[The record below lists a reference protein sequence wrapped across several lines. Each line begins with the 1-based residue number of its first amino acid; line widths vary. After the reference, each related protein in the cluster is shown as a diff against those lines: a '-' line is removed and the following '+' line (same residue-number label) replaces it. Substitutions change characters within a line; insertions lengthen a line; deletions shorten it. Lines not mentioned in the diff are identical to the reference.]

1 MVTEKMGNTEHKEED
16 SFALYTEKIVPKP
29 SVKYRRLIR
38 AAKFFVA
45 AVLFGLIAS
54 GVMLLVYPALEKRM
68 VQRNTDKEI
77 LTIEKDEYPSEEQD
91 NTETKE
97 TISEDGA
104 GNEAITQATDA
115 AALKNV
121 ATAAIK
127 SLVLIDVYKTDMGN
141 ILTETQSATET
152 VGLVIGQVNSEYII
166 LTNAAVVRDSSSLVV
181 KVSKAT
187 EVDAELV
194 GSDTDTGI
202 AIVSVKESQ
211 IPSKERSSIVTA
223 QLDNSYS
230 VQQGDIVVAAGRL
243 YGQNKTVD
251 YGMVSGIST
260 KSGVDNSY
268 EIISTGL
275 AGIEDDYGYL
285 FNTKGNVVGISMK
298 NTKTTFSVL
307 GISDLKS
314 MIQELS
320 NGNSPVYFGIKG
332 QNVTGTMATR
342 YGLPVGIYVTDIEL
356 DSPAYAAGI
365 QPGDIITGIDGNMVL
380 TIQAFS
386 EKLYQCESGQ
396 QISITAKRFGG
407 DEYKD
412 MTFNAVIA
420 VK

>member
-1 MVTEKMGNTEHKEED
+1 MTEKMGNTEHKEED

-97 TISEDGA
+97 TTADD
-104 GNEAITQATDA
+104 NYEAVLQTTDA

-166 LTNAAVVRDSSSLVV
+166 LTNAEVVRDSSSLVV

-211 IPSKERSSIVTA
+211 IPSKERSSIVT
-223 QLDNSYS
+223 
-230 VQQGDIVVAAGRL
+230 
-243 YGQNKTVD
+243 
-251 YGMVSGIST
+251 
-260 KSGVDNSY
+260 
-268 EIISTGL
+268 
-275 AGIEDDYGYL
+275 
-285 FNTKGNVVGISMK
+285 
-298 NTKTTFSVL
+298 
-307 GISDLKS
+307 
-314 MIQELS
+314 
-320 NGNSPVYFGIKG
+320 
-332 QNVTGTMATR
+332 
-342 YGLPVGIYVTDIEL
+342 
-356 DSPAYAAGI
+356 
-365 QPGDIITGIDGNMVL
+365 
-380 TIQAFS
+380 
-386 EKLYQCESGQ
+386 
-396 QISITAKRFGG
+396 
-407 DEYKD
+407 
-412 MTFNAVIA
+412 
-420 VK
+420 

>member
-1 MVTEKMGNTEHKEED
+1 
-16 SFALYTEKIVPKP
+16 
-29 SVKYRRLIR
+29 
-38 AAKFFVA
+38 
-45 AVLFGLIAS
+45 
-54 GVMLLVYPALEKRM
+54 ML
-68 VQRNTDKEI
+68 QT
-77 LTIEKDEYPSEEQD
+77 
-91 NTETKE
+91 
-97 TISEDGA
+97 
-104 GNEAITQATDA
+104 TDA

-166 LTNAAVVRDSSSLVV
+166 LTNAEVVRDSSSLVV

-230 VQQGDIVVAAGRL
+230 IQQGDIVVAAGRL

-275 AGIEDDYGYL
+275 AGIEGDYGYL
-285 FNTKGNVVGISMK
+285 FNMKGNVVGISMK

-365 QPGDIITGIDGNMVL
+365 QPGDIITEIDGNMVL

>member
-1 MVTEKMGNTEHKEED
+1 M
-16 SFALYTEKIVPKP
+16 LYIRKNRTQAVREVPQTNPRGKVFCGG
-29 SVKYRRLIR
+29 S
-38 AAKFFVA
+38 
-45 AVLFGLIAS
+45 AVWSDCKRCDAS
-54 GVMLLVYPALEKRM
+54 RISGIGKRM

-97 TISEDGA
+97 TTADD
-104 GNEAITQATDA
+104 NYEAVLQTTDA

-166 LTNAAVVRDSSSLVV
+166 LTNAEVVRDSSSLVV

-230 VQQGDIVVAAGRL
+230 IQQGDIVVAAGRL

-275 AGIEDDYGYL
+275 AGIEGDYGYL
-285 FNTKGNVVGISMK
+285 FNMKGNVVGISMK

>member
-1 MVTEKMGNTEHKEED
+1 MTEKMGNTEHKEED

-97 TISEDGA
+97 TTADD
-104 GNEAITQATDA
+104 NYEAVLQTTDA

-166 LTNAAVVRDSSSLVV
+166 LTNAEVVRDSSSLVV

-230 VQQGDIVVAAGRL
+230 IQQGDIVVAAGRL

-275 AGIEDDYGYL
+275 AGIEGDYGYL
-285 FNTKGNVVGISMK
+285 FNMKGNVDDIFSAWHFGFKINDTGI
-298 NTKTTFSVL
+298 
-307 GISDLKS
+307 
-314 MIQELS
+314 IQRE
-320 NGNSPVYFGIKG
+320 
-332 QNVTGTMATR
+332 
-342 YGLPVGIYVTDIEL
+342 
-356 DSPAYAAGI
+356 
-365 QPGDIITGIDGNMVL
+365 QPGI
-380 TIQAFS
+380 F
-386 EKLYQCESGQ
+386 
-396 QISITAKRFGG
+396 RH
-407 DEYKD
+407 
-412 MTFNAVIA
+412 
-420 VK
+420 

>member
-1 MVTEKMGNTEHKEED
+1 
-16 SFALYTEKIVPKP
+16 
-29 SVKYRRLIR
+29 
-38 AAKFFVA
+38 
-45 AVLFGLIAS
+45 
-54 GVMLLVYPALEKRM
+54 M

-97 TISEDGA
+97 TTADD
-104 GNEAITQATDA
+104 NYEAVLQTTDA

-166 LTNAAVVRDSSSLVV
+166 LTNAEVVRDSSSLVV

-202 AIVSVKESQ
+202 AIVSVKESL

-230 VQQGDIVVAAGRL
+230 IQQGDIVVAAGRL

-275 AGIEDDYGYL
+275 AGIEGDYGYL
-285 FNTKGNVVGISMK
+285 FNMKGNVVGISMK

-365 QPGDIITGIDGNMVL
+365 QPGDIITEIDGNMVL

>member
-1 MVTEKMGNTEHKEED
+1 MTEKMGNTEHKEED

-97 TISEDGA
+97 TTADD
-104 GNEAITQATDA
+104 NYEAVLQTTDA

-166 LTNAAVVRDSSSLVV
+166 LTNAEVVRDSSSLVV

-230 VQQGDIVVAAGRL
+230 IQQGDIVVAAGRL

-275 AGIEDDYGYL
+275 AGIEGDYGYL
-285 FNTKGNVVGISMK
+285 FKCCRHYH
-298 NTKTTFSVL
+298 
-307 GISDLKS
+307 
-314 MIQELS
+314 E
-320 NGNSPVYFGIKG
+320 
-332 QNVTGTMATR
+332 
-342 YGLPVGIYVTDIEL
+342 
-356 DSPAYAAGI
+356 
-365 QPGDIITGIDGNMVL
+365 
-380 TIQAFS
+380 
-386 EKLYQCESGQ
+386 
-396 QISITAKRFGG
+396 
-407 DEYKD
+407 EYKD
-412 MTFNAVIA
+412 DIFSAWHFGFKINDTGII
-420 VK
+420 

>member
-1 MVTEKMGNTEHKEED
+1 MTEKMGNTEHKEED

-97 TISEDGA
+97 TTADD
-104 GNEAITQATDA
+104 NYEAVLQTTDA

-166 LTNAAVVRDSSSLVV
+166 LT
-181 KVSKAT
+181 T

-230 VQQGDIVVAAGRL
+230 IQQGDIVVAAGRL
-243 YGQNKTVD
+243 YGQNKTID

-275 AGIEDDYGYL
+275 AGIEGDYGYL
-285 FNTKGNVVGISMK
+285 FNMKGNVVGISMK

-365 QPGDIITGIDGNMVL
+365 QPGDIITEIDGNMVL

>member
-1 MVTEKMGNTEHKEED
+1 MTEKMGNTEHKEED

-38 AAKFFVA
+38 AAKFFAA

-166 LTNAAVVRDSSSLVV
+166 LTNAAVVSDSSSLVV

-230 VQQGDIVVAAGRL
+230 IQQGDIVVAAGRL
-243 YGQNKTVD
+243 YGQNKTID

-275 AGIEDDYGYL
+275 AGIEGDYGYL
-285 FNTKGNVVGISMK
+285 FNMKGNVVGISMK

>member
-1 MVTEKMGNTEHKEED
+1 MTEKMGNTEHKEED

-45 AVLFGLIAS
+45 AMLFGLIAS

-97 TISEDGA
+97 TTADD
-104 GNEAITQATDA
+104 NYEAVLQTTDA

-166 LTNAAVVRDSSSLVV
+166 LTNAEVVRDSSSLVV

-230 VQQGDIVVAAGRL
+230 IQQGDIVVAAGRL

-268 EIISTGL
+268 EIISIV
-275 AGIEDDYGYL
+275 A
-285 FNTKGNVVGISMK
+285 FQFSFF
-298 NTKTTFSVL
+298 KT
-307 GISDLKS
+307 IN
-314 MIQELS
+314 M
-320 NGNSPVYFGIKG
+320 
-332 QNVTGTMATR
+332 
-342 YGLPVGIYVTDIEL
+342 
-356 DSPAYAAGI
+356 
-365 QPGDIITGIDGNMVL
+365 PG
-380 TIQAFS
+380 
-386 EKLYQCESGQ
+386 
-396 QISITAKRFGG
+396 
-407 DEYKD
+407 
-412 MTFNAVIA
+412 
-420 VK
+420 

>member
-1 MVTEKMGNTEHKEED
+1 MTEKMGNTEHKEED

-45 AVLFGLIAS
+45 AVLCGLIAS

-97 TISEDGA
+97 TTADD
-104 GNEAITQATDA
+104 NYEAVLQTTDA

-166 LTNAAVVRDSSSLVV
+166 LTNAEVVRDSSSLVV

-230 VQQGDIVVAAGRL
+230 IQQGDIVVAAGRL

-275 AGIEDDYGYL
+275 AGIEGDYGYL
-285 FNTKGNVVGISMK
+285 FNMKGNVVGISMK

-320 NGNSPVYFGIKG
+320 NGNSPVYFGSTG

>member
-1 MVTEKMGNTEHKEED
+1 MTEKMGNTEHKEED

>member
-1 MVTEKMGNTEHKEED
+1 MTEKMGNTEHKEED

-115 AALKNV
+115 ATLKNV

-166 LTNAAVVRDSSSLVV
+166 LTNAAVVSDSSSLVV

-285 FNTKGNVVGISMK
+285 FNMKGNVVGISMK

>member
-1 MVTEKMGNTEHKEED
+1 MTEKMGNTEHKEED

-38 AAKFFVA
+38 AAKFFAA

-97 TISEDGA
+97 TISEDGV

-285 FNTKGNVVGISMK
+285 FNMKGNVVGISMK

>member
-1 MVTEKMGNTEHKEED
+1 MTEKMGNTEHKEED

-38 AAKFFVA
+38 AAKFFAA

-166 LTNAAVVRDSSSLVV
+166 LTNAAVVSDSSSLVV

-230 VQQGDIVVAAGRL
+230 IQQGDIVVAAGRL

-275 AGIEDDYGYL
+275 AGIEGDYGYL
-285 FNTKGNVVGISMK
+285 FNMKGNVVGISMK

>member
-1 MVTEKMGNTEHKEED
+1 
-16 SFALYTEKIVPKP
+16 
-29 SVKYRRLIR
+29 
-38 AAKFFVA
+38 
-45 AVLFGLIAS
+45 
-54 GVMLLVYPALEKRM
+54 M

-97 TISEDGA
+97 TTADD
-104 GNEAITQATDA
+104 NYEAVLQTTDA
-115 AALKNV
+115 GGFKNV

-230 VQQGDIVVAAGRL
+230 IQQGILSLRQAGFTDRIRRL
-243 YGQNKTVD
+243 
-251 YGMVSGIST
+251 
-260 KSGVDNSY
+260 
-268 EIISTGL
+268 
-275 AGIEDDYGYL
+275 
-285 FNTKGNVVGISMK
+285 
-298 NTKTTFSVL
+298 
-307 GISDLKS
+307 
-314 MIQELS
+314 
-320 NGNSPVYFGIKG
+320 
-332 QNVTGTMATR
+332 
-342 YGLPVGIYVTDIEL
+342 
-356 DSPAYAAGI
+356 
-365 QPGDIITGIDGNMVL
+365 ITAWF
-380 TIQAFS
+380 QAF
-386 EKLYQCESGQ
+386 Q
-396 QISITAKRFGG
+396 QKAVSITAMRLSAR
-407 DEYKD
+407 DLR
-412 MTFNAVIA
+412 A
-420 VK
+420 